1 MQTVRE
7 GRMDLG
13 RLGLMRVKSISELAF
28 LTLDLITDD
37 EDELWLAHIVFDGQA
52 TRTGDIQAL
61 MKTDCGLSYDAV
73 QRVLKTLVE
82 KGIIIRVR
90 RGKYAPN
97 LKLVLDRMLIELQ
110 EDEGS
115 SQKIA
120 GS

>member
-1 MQTVRE
+1 
-7 GRMDLG
+7 
-13 RLGLMRVKSISELAF
+13 MRVKSISDFAF
-28 LTLDLITDD
+28 QTLDKLTDD
-37 EDELWLAHIVFDGQA
+37 EDELWVSHAIFNEEA
-52 TRTGDIQAL
+52 SRTGEIQKI
-61 MKTDCGLSYDAV
+61 MKEDSCLPYYAV
-73 QRVLKTLVE
+73 QVALEALVD

-115 SQKIA
+115 SQKRA